1 MPVEGQPHTLSPM
14 DISDQ
19 DVRHLAK
26 LANLA
31 LDDGAVTRMRGQ
43 LEAIVGYVEQL
54 SEVDTNGVE
63 PIANV
68 SGLVNVTRPD
78 VAGPMLSSPQVLGN
92 APQKNEVAILVPKV
106 VER

>member
-1 MPVEGQPHTLSPM
+1 MA
-14 DISDQ
+14 ISEK

-26 LANLA
+26 LASLT
-31 LDDGAVTRMRGQ
+31 LDDAALTQMRSQ

-63 PIANV
+63 PVANV

-78 VAGPMLSSPQVLGN
+78 VAGPMLSSQQVLGN

>member
-1 MPVEGQPHTLSPM
+1 MP
-14 DISDQ
+14 ISEQ
-19 DVRHLAK
+19 QVQH

-31 LDDGAVTRMRGQ
+31 RLDLPQAEIGTYARQ

-54 SEVDTNGVE
+54 SQVDTAGVE

-68 SGLVNVTRPD
+68 AGLVNVARDDEP
-78 VAGPMLSSPQVLGN
+78 APMLPTGKAMGI
-92 APQKNEVAILVPKV
+92 APSHGDTAYLVPKV

>member
-1 MPVEGQPHTLSPM
+1 MAIT
-14 DISDQ
+14 DQ

-31 LDDGAVTRMRGQ
+31 FDDGAVSRMRAQ

-54 SEVDTNGVE
+54 SSVDTTGVE

-68 SGLVNVTRPD
+68 SGLSNVTRDD
-78 VAGPMLSSPQVLGN
+78 VAGPMLSNAQVLGN